1 GDPVPAAPRG
11 TKPLAKAAEEGAGEA
26 ATPPSRPNPRAELRN
41 LLSDLL
47 SKLEALDDAQAP
59 DGVDIEQDDAP
70 GLKRTSKPS
79 VSGMEPSVFSS
90 NRIVGPRDH
99 SELQRIKVNGITTL
113 IENPRGSIRQG
124 KDGSWRVQMKHH
136 YGFIKGTKGADGDEV
151 DCFVGP
157 NLGSKRVFVVNQVN
171 KEGQFDE

>member
-1 GDPVPAAPRG
+1 
-11 TKPLAKAAEEGAGEA
+11 
-26 ATPPSRPNPRAELRN
+26 
-41 LLSDLL
+41 
-47 SKLEALDDAQAP
+47 
-59 DGVDIEQDDAP
+59 
-70 GLKRTSKPS
+70 
-79 VSGMEPSVFSS
+79 M
-90 NRIVGPRDH
+90 
-99 SELQRIKVNGITTL
+99 

-171 KEGQFDE
+171 KEGQFDEHKCMLGFNNINDAKSGYMSCFRPGWDGLGSIHEVD